1 MRKNNVT
8 NVINVTKKVTL
19 MILCAATMLS
29 MAACGEKQDQT
40 IGVDTAGQTVVEND
54 DKIPTDG
61 AAATTTEDT
70 VSGDNTQIPNP
81 FTDCDTLADA
91 AALAGFDIIV
101 PDTVDGYEERAITAI
116 ENEMI
121 QVLYIHGDDQVCIR
135 KAPGEEECSG
145 DYNAYSEEKT
155 VTVGDREVTL
165 RGNNGKVMVAVWT
178 EGGYSYSIG
187 VYAYAQHNDGVADPE
202 SNTGMAEDMITALI
216 AQVQ

>member
-1 MRKNNVT
+1 MRKNN
-8 NVINVTKKVTL
+8 NVTKKVTL

-40 IGVDTAGQTVVEND
+40 IGAETTSQTVAENE

-61 AAATTTEDT
+61 AVATEEILI
-70 VSGDNTQIPNP
+70 GDNPQIPNP
-81 FTDCDTLADA
+81 FVDCDTLADA

-101 PDTVDGYEERAITAI
+101 PDSVDGYEERAITAI
-116 ENEMI
+116 ENDII
-121 QVLYIHGDDQVCIR
+121 QVLYLHGDDQVCIR
-135 KAPGEEECSG
+135 KAVGEEECSG

-155 VTVGDREVTL
+155 VTVGDKEVTM
-165 RGNNGKVMVAVWT
+165 RGNNGKVMVAVWS

-187 VYAYAQHNDGVADPE
+187 VYAYTQHNDGVADPE
-202 SNTGMAEDMITALI
+202 SNAGMAEDMITALI

>member
-1 MRKNNVT
+1 MRKN
-8 NVINVTKKVTL
+8 NVTKKVTL

-29 MAACGEKQDQT
+29 MAACGEQQDQT
-40 IGVDTAGQTVVEND
+40 IGAETTSQTVAENE

-61 AAATTTEDT
+61 AVATEEILI
-70 VSGDNTQIPNP
+70 GDNTQIPNP
-81 FTDCDTLADA
+81 FVDCDTLADA
-91 AALAGFDIIV
+91 TALAGFDIIV
-101 PDTVDGYEERAITAI
+101 PDSVDGYEERAITAM
-116 ENEMI
+116 ENDMI
-121 QVLYIHGDDQVCIR
+121 QVLYLHGDDQVCIR
-135 KAPGEEECSG
+135 KAVGDEECSG
-145 DYNAYSEEKT
+145 DYNVYSEEKT
-155 VTVGDREVTL
+155 VTVGDKEVVL

>member
-8 NVINVTKKVTL
+8 NLTKKVTL

-29 MAACGEKQDQT
+29 MAACGEKQNQT
-40 IGVDTAGQTVVEND
+40 IGAETAGQTVAEKEE
-54 DKIPTDG
+54 KIPTDG
-61 AAATTTEDT
+61 AAATTTEDIT
-70 VSGDNTQIPNP
+70 IGDNTQIPNP

-101 PDTVDGYEERAITAI
+101 PDSVEGYEERAITAAM
-116 ENEMI
+116 ENNMI
-121 QVLYIHGDDQVCIR
+121 QVLYLHGEDEICIR
-135 KAPGEEECSG
+135 KAATDEDCSG

-187 VYAYAQHNDGVADPE
+187 VYAYAEYNDGVADPE

>member
-1 MRKNNVT
+1 MRKNT
-8 NVINVTKKVTL
+8 NVTKKVTL

-40 IGVDTAGQTVVEND
+40 IGAETTSQTVAENE

-61 AAATTTEDT
+61 AVATEEILI
-70 VSGDNTQIPNP
+70 GDNTQIPNP
-81 FTDCDTLADA
+81 FVDCNTLADA

-101 PDTVDGYEERAITAI
+101 PDSVDGYEERAITAM
-116 ENEMI
+116 ENDMI
-121 QVLYIHGDDQVCIR
+121 QVLYLHGDDQVCIR
-135 KAPGEEECSG
+135 KAVGEEECSG

-155 VTVGDREVTL
+155 VTVGDKEVTM

-202 SNTGMAEDMITALI
+202 SNTGMTEDMITALI

>member
-1 MRKNNVT
+1 MRKNN
-8 NVINVTKKVTL
+8 NVTKKVTL

-40 IGVDTAGQTVVEND
+40 VGAETTSQTVAENE

-61 AAATTTEDT
+61 AVATEEIPI
-70 VSGDNTQIPNP
+70 GDNTQLPSP
-81 FTDCDTLADA
+81 FVDCDTLADA
-91 AALAGFDIIV
+91 AALTGFDIIV
-101 PDTVDGYEERAITAI
+101 PDSVDGYEERAITAI
-116 ENEMI
+116 ENDMI
-121 QVLYIHGDDQVCIR
+121 QVLYLHGDDQVCIR
-135 KAPGEEECSG
+135 KAVGEEECSG

-155 VTVGDREVTL
+155 VTVGDIEVTM
-165 RGNNGKVMVAVWT
+165 RGNNGKVMVAVWS

-202 SNTGMAEDMITALI
+202 SNVGMAEDMITALI

>member
-1 MRKNNVT
+1 MRKNT
-8 NVINVTKKVTL
+8 NVTKKVTL

-40 IGVDTAGQTVVEND
+40 IGAETTSQTVAENE

-61 AAATTTEDT
+61 AVATEEILI
-70 VSGDNTQIPNP
+70 GDNTQIPNP
-81 FTDCDTLADA
+81 FVDCNTLADA
-91 AALAGFDIIV
+91 AALADFDIIV
-101 PDTVDGYEERAITAI
+101 PDSVDGYEERAITAM
-116 ENEMI
+116 ENDMI
-121 QVLYIHGDDQVCIR
+121 QVLYLHGDDQVCIR
-135 KAPGEEECSG
+135 KAVGEEECSG

-155 VTVGDREVTL
+155 VTVGDKEVTM

-202 SNTGMAEDMITALI
+202 SNTGMTEDMITALI

>member
-1 MRKNNVT
+1 MRKNT
-8 NVINVTKKVTL
+8 NVTKKGTL

-40 IGVDTAGQTVVEND
+40 IGAETTSQTVAENE

-61 AAATTTEDT
+61 AVATEEILI
-70 VSGDNTQIPNP
+70 GDNTQIPNP
-81 FTDCDTLADA
+81 FVDCNTLADA

-101 PDTVDGYEERAITAI
+101 PDSVDGYEERAITAM
-116 ENEMI
+116 ENDMI
-121 QVLYIHGDDQVCIR
+121 QVLYLHGDDQVCIR
-135 KAPGEEECSG
+135 KAVGEEECSG

-155 VTVGDREVTL
+155 VTVGDKEVTM

-202 SNTGMAEDMITALI
+202 SNTGMTEDMITALI

>member
-8 NVINVTKKVTL
+8 QKVTL

-29 MAACGEKQDQT
+29 MAACGDKEDNT
-40 IGVDTAGQTVVEND
+40 IGAETTSQTVAGNEE
-54 DKIPTDG
+54 KIPVDG
-61 AAATTTEDT
+61 AATTTEDI
-70 VSGDNTQIPNP
+70 VIGDNTQIPNP
-81 FTDCDTLADA
+81 FVDCDTLADA

-101 PDTVDGYEERAITAI
+101 PDSVDGYEERTVTAV
-116 ENEMI
+116 ENDMI
-121 QVLYIHGDDQVCIR
+121 QVMYLHGDDEICVR
-135 KAPGEEECSG
+135 KAAGDEDCSG

-187 VYAYAQHNDGVADPE
+187 VYAYTQHNDGVADPE
-202 SNTGMAEDMITALI
+202 SNSGMAEDAITALA

>member
-1 MRKNNVT
+1 MRKNN
-8 NVINVTKKVTL
+8 NVTKKVTL

-40 IGVDTAGQTVVEND
+40 VGAETTSQTVAENE

-61 AAATTTEDT
+61 AVATEEIL
-70 VSGDNTQIPNP
+70 SGDNTQLPSP
-81 FTDCDTLADA
+81 FVDCDTLADA
-91 AALAGFDIIV
+91 AALTGFDIIV
-101 PDTVDGYEERAITAI
+101 PDSVDGYEERAITAI
-116 ENEMI
+116 ENDMI
-121 QVLYIHGDDQVCIR
+121 QVLYLHGDDQVCIR
-135 KAPGEEECSG
+135 KAVGEEECSG

-155 VTVGDREVTL
+155 VTVGDIEVTM
-165 RGNNGKVMVAVWT
+165 RGNNGKVMVAVWS

-202 SNTGMAEDMITALI
+202 SNVGMAEDMITALI

>member
-1 MRKNNVT
+1 MRKN
-8 NVINVTKKVTL
+8 NVTKKVTL
-19 MILCAATMLS
+19 MILCAATMFS
-29 MAACGEKQDQT
+29 MAACGNEEGKT
-40 IGVDTAGQTVVEND
+40 IGAETTQQTVVVNEE
-54 DKIPTDG
+54 KIPTDG
-61 AAATTTEDT
+61 ATTTTTEDI
-70 VSGDNTQIPNP
+70 VIGDNTQIPNP
-81 FTDCDTLADA
+81 FVDCDTLADA

-101 PDTVDGYEERAITAI
+101 PDSVEGYEERAITAI
-116 ENEMI
+116 ENDMI
-121 QVLYIHGDDQVCIR
+121 QVLYLHGDDEICVR
-135 KAPGEEECSG
+135 KAAGDEDCSG

-202 SNTGMAEDMITALI
+202 SNTGMIEEAITALI

>member
-1 MRKNNVT
+1 
-8 NVINVTKKVTL
+8 

-40 IGVDTAGQTVVEND
+40 IGAETTSQTVAENE

-61 AAATTTEDT
+61 AVATEEILI
-70 VSGDNTQIPNP
+70 GDNTQIPNP
-81 FTDCDTLADA
+81 FVDCNTLADA

-101 PDTVDGYEERAITAI
+101 PDSVDGYEERAITAM
-116 ENEMI
+116 ENDMI
-121 QVLYIHGDDQVCIR
+121 QVLYLHGDDQVCIR
-135 KAPGEEECSG
+135 KAVGEEECSG

-155 VTVGDREVTL
+155 VTVGDKEVTM

-202 SNTGMAEDMITALI
+202 SNTGMTEDMITALI

>member
-8 NVINVTKKVTL
+8 QKVTL

-29 MAACGEKQDQT
+29 MAACGDKEDNT
-40 IGVDTAGQTVVEND
+40 IGAETTSQTVAGNEE
-54 DKIPTDG
+54 KIPVDG
-61 AAATTTEDT
+61 AATTTEDI
-70 VSGDNTQIPNP
+70 VIGDNTQIPNP
-81 FTDCDTLADA
+81 FVDCDTLADA

-101 PDTVDGYEERAITAI
+101 PDSVDGYEERTVTAV
-116 ENEMI
+116 ENDMI
-121 QVLYIHGDDQVCIR
+121 QVMYLHGDDEICVR
-135 KAPGEEECSG
+135 KAAGDEDCSG

-187 VYAYAQHNDGVADPE
+187 VYAYTQHNDGVADPE
-202 SNTGMAEDMITALI
+202 SNTGMTEDTITALA
-216 AQVQ
+216 AQMR